1 MANNYTI
8 VTDTSANLPASLLR
22 KHGIPVIPF
31 TYSYDGADHTC
42 FDTETFEGKAGEEY
56 YARLKAGLR
65 VTTSQITPQAY
76 VDFLGPILK
85 NGEDVLFISMSS
97 GISNSYNSSE
107 VAAAQLRETYPER
120 RIRTVDTLAASLGE
134 GKAVLKAIE
143 YRRRGLSLDEN
154 ADKLESERQSLYQAV
169 LLDDLMFLHRG
180 GRVSAPKAL
189 LGTVLGLRPIL
200 KGDVG
205 GHLVVCGKARGRK
218 RGLAILAEKFEQLVD
233 KTIRQLVGIAY
244 TDCPEDAYALRDS
257 LTQIDDNCDFMVVR
271 YEPVTGS
278 YVGPGTVALFFDG
291 RDGVREL

>member
-1 MANNYTI
+1 MTYNYTI
-8 VTDTSANLPASLLR
+8 VTDTSANLSSRFL
-22 KHGIPVIPF
+22 KENSIPVIPF
-31 TYSYDGADHTC
+31 TYSCEGADRTC
-42 FDTETFEGKAGEEY
+42 LDTETFEGRQGEEY
-56 YARLKAGLR
+56 YAKLKAGMR
-65 VTTSQITPQAY
+65 VTTSQITPQSY
-76 VDFLGPILK
+76 MEFLKPLLK

-97 GISNSYNSSE
+97 GISNSYNSSV
-107 VAAAQLRETYPER
+107 VAAEQLRAAYPER

-134 GKAVLKAIE
+134 GKAVLRAIE
-143 YRRRGLSLDEN
+143 YRARGLSLDEN
-154 ADKLESERQSLYQAV
+154 ADKLEAERQSLYQAV

-218 RGLAILAEKFEQLVD
+218 RGLAVLAEKFAQLCD
-233 KTIRQLVGIAY
+233 RSARQTVGVVY
-244 TDCPEDAYALRDS
+244 TDCPEDAYALRDM
-257 LTQIDDNCDFMVVR
+257 LAEINDNCDFMVVR

-291 RDGVREL
+291 ADGVREK